1 MSNFQSYKD
10 LIVWQKSMNLV
21 KLIYSEMKIMPN
33 DEQYGLTSQI
43 KKSSISIPSNIAEGW
58 GRESSKSNI
67 QFLKIAKGSLYEL
80 ETQVILAIELGFIS
94 ENKVINTLI
103 AEIGKM
109 LNGLIKSIE
118 VKMLTE

>member
-1 MSNFQSYKD
+1 
-10 LIVWQKSMNLV
+10 
-21 KLIYSEMKIMPN
+21 MKIMPN